1 MRARPCLAVRRVR
14 QGAGLEDRFLEKG
27 GACGAPSPAPDP
39 GPLRYRALWPNE
51 GPGRYLNG
59 KPLINDKR
67 SKTKM
72 TTVQIDPPT
81 IPSDSAVLCALKC
94 YVRRYGA
101 HAHGSPGDSVGSY
114 SATDTPLEEAMAAAW
129 CYWIAATPKGRN
141 PSEALLRWH
150 DRQIL
155 CDLVQEWQTR
165 QTDRDLAHHELA
177 PDPGPEAES
186 LPSDPATLAA
196 LDAFVEHVR
205 DGRGA
210 PPRDRD
216 SAWRFWINVTVREV
230 GAWGPGVPDVAAQK
244 VREWHSTYDPEGY
257 EALRRPPKTSTPRKR
272 RPAK

>member
-1 MRARPCLAVRRVR
+1 MRARPRLAVRRVR

-27 GACGAPSPAPDP
+27 GACGVPSPAPDP

-72 TTVQIDPPT
+72 TTVQIDPPAP
-81 IPSDSAVLCALKC
+81 IPCDSAVLCALKC

-129 CYWIAATPKGRN
+129 CYWIAATPKDRN

-177 PDPGPEAES
+177 H
-186 LPSDPATLAA
+186 DPAPAVNPWPITTNHTALEA
-196 LDAFVEHVR
+196 LDRFAAEGDSSRERAWDYWTDKAVTEMPPTRIGVAEEATEMVIAWAR
-205 DGRGA
+205 TAGYLPPA
-210 PPRDRD
+210 P
-216 SAWRFWINVTVREV
+216 
-230 GAWGPGVPDVAAQK
+230 VPA
-244 VREWHSTYDPEGY
+244 
-257 EALRRPPKTSTPRKR
+257 KTSARKR
-272 RPAK
+272 TTRKAS